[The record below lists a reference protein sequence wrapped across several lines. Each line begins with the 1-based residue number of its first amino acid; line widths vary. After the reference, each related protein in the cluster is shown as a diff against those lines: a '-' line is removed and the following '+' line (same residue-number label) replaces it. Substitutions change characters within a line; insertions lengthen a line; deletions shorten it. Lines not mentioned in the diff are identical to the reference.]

1 MYLKY
6 CKTWRIKEIQVKD
19 LYASSSH
26 QKSLSFDPFVPS
38 PNKAGKS
45 HYGLHNIFGGTV
57 NVFELKSLQFF
68 VMKTLLDRRGTKRLK
83 DVVR

>member
-26 QKSLSFDPFVPS
+26 QRSLSFDPFVPS

-45 HYGLHNIFGGTV
+45 H
-57 NVFELKSLQFF
+57 
-68 VMKTLLDRRGTKRLK
+68 
-83 DVVR
+83 